1 MKKIKR
7 RLIVI
12 CAVLSVFSATQVFSQ
27 SMESEDRTLSPYFFV
42 NSDDPA
48 TDRLPLK
55 STSTSVNISGVI
67 ADVLVTQVYKND
79 GKKPLEAIYIF
90 PASTRAAVYGM
101 KMTIGKRVIEA
112 KIKKRDEARREY
124 EQARDAGKSA
134 SLLEQQRPNVFQ
146 MSVANI
152 MPGDEIKVELKYTE
166 LLVPTN
172 RVYEFVYPTVV
183 GPRYSNQKASS
194 ASPAEHWV
202 ENPYLHQGQ
211 LSATTFDINVVINA
225 GMPIKDLACTSHKV
239 NAVFSAPS
247 VAKVSLD
254 KADKHGGNRDYILH
268 YRLDGDKIQTGLLL
282 SEGEKE
288 NFFVFMM
295 QPPKRVTKANIPGRE
310 YIFIVDV
317 SGSMY
322 GFPLEI
328 SKKLMS
334 NLIGNLRATDKFNVL
349 LFSGGSTLMA
359 EESLPATQE
368 NIQKAIYLIE
378 HQHGG
383 GGTELLPALKRALSL
398 KKPEDFARTIVI
410 ATDGYVTVEEE
421 VFDLIRNNLGNANMF
436 AFGIGSSVNRHIIE
450 GMAHVGMGEP
460 FIIVKSEEAQ
470 AQAEN
475 FRKLIQSPVLTQVK
489 VTFNGFS
496 TYDVEPISIPDVLAE
511 RPVLVFGKWR
521 GNLKGTIKLSGISG
535 EGKYTETINVE
546 NFKSS
551 KDNAALKYLWARH
564 RITILSDYNKLRNDD
579 KRVKEVT
586 DLGLNYNLLTV
597 YTSFVAVDNE
607 VRNVDGK
614 VTTVKQPLPLPQGVS
629 DYAVGGNGLY
639 AAAPATQKSMGM
651 VSMRAKM
658 ESHLAEDKSVAEQEV
673 QVPQKKDEAQKIS
686 IVIVT
691 VGKGLTKDE
700 ILKVAQANTSE
711 IEKCLAVKNL
721 QGTLKLNVTINP
733 DGTVKNVEIISGT
746 IKDAK
751 LRQCIIAQVK
761 QWLCLATTNGQTV
774 KVSITISVPLGRG

>member
-1 MKKIKR
+1 MKNVKR

-12 CAVLSVFSATQVFSQ
+12 CAVLSVFCATQVLSQ
-27 SMESEDRTLSPYFFV
+27 PMESEDRTLSPYFFV
-42 NSDDPA
+42 NSDDPT

-55 STSTSVNISGVI
+55 STSASVNISGVI

-112 KIKKRDEARREY
+112 KIKKRDDARREY

-146 MSVANI
+146 MNVANI

-166 LLVPTN
+166 LLVPTD

-183 GPRYSNQKASS
+183 GPRYSNQKASN
-194 ASPAEHWV
+194 ASPSEHWV
-202 ENPYLHQGQ
+202 ENPYLHQGES
-211 LSATTFDINVVINA
+211 SATTFDINVAINA
-225 GMPIKDLACTSHKV
+225 GMPIKDLNCTSHKV
-239 NAVFSAPS
+239 NAAFSAPS
-247 VAKVSLD
+247 VAKLSLD
-254 KADKHGGNRDYILH
+254 KKDSHDGNRDYILH

-288 NFFVFMM
+288 NFFVLMM

-317 SGSMY
+317 SGSMH
-322 GFPLEI
+322 GFPLDI

-334 NLIGNLRATDKFNVL
+334 NLIGNLRSTDKFNVL

-359 EESLPATQE
+359 EESIPAIQE
-368 NIQKAIYLIE
+368 NIQKAINVIE
-378 HQHGG
+378 RQRGG

-398 KKPEDFARTIVI
+398 KKEENFARTVVIV
-410 ATDGYVTVEEE
+410 TDGYVSVEEE
-421 VFDLIRNNLGNANMF
+421 AFDLIRKNLSNANMF
-436 AFGIGSSVNRHIIE
+436 AFGIGTSVNRHIIE

-460 FIIVKSEEAQ
+460 FIIVKPAEAQ
-470 AQAEN
+470 AQAEK

-489 VTFNGFS
+489 VTFNGFNA
-496 TYDVEPISIPDVLAE
+496 YDVEPISIPDVLAE

-521 GNLKGTIKLSGISG
+521 GNPKGAIKLSGIAG
-535 EGKYTETINVE
+535 DGKYAETINVE
-546 NFKSS
+546 NFKSA

-586 DLGLNYNLLTV
+586 DLGLIYNLLTA
-597 YTSFVAVDNE
+597 YTSFVAVDSE
-607 VRNVDGK
+607 VRNLDGK

-629 DYAVGGNGLY
+629 DYAVGGYGTY
-639 AAAPATQKSMGM
+639 AAAPAMQKSMGM
-651 VSMRAKM
+651 VGMRGKM
-658 ESHLAEDKSVAEQEV
+658 ESRLAEDKSATAQEL
-673 QVPQKKDEAQKIS
+673 QTPEKKDEMKKINIIS
-686 IVIVT
+686 VT
-691 VGKGLTKDE
+691 TGKGLTKDE
-700 ILKVAQANTSE
+700 ILKVVQKNQNE
-711 IEKCLAVKNL
+711 IEKCFAGKNL
-721 QGTLKLNVTINP
+721 QLTLKLSLMINY
-733 DGTVKNVEIISGT
+733 DGTMKSVEITSGC
-746 IKDAK
+746 IKDTK
-751 LRQCIIAQVK
+751 LRQCILDQVK
-761 QWLCLATTNGQTV
+761 KWLFPATDNGQAV
-774 KVSITISVPLGRG
+774 KVTITIKL